1 MEETKKIDED
11 IVLIDADSI
20 IYVVG
25 YELAEMPL
33 EPIGI
38 IKFDEFIQD
47 ILIATTSKHY
57 QGFFG
62 GRGGHNFRK
71 TVATTKEYKGN
82 RPDEKPEWFTFWA
95 PILKKR
101 MEEHWGFEPCLNI
114 EADDACAIA
123 ASKYKPIYRKVTI
136 ASPDK
141 DLFQIP
147 DVWFYDYIKRTTV
160 YCNETVALEKLCTQI
175 ITGDSTDNIPGCFGA
190 GASAAKVP
198 VDAIME
204 AGLDYDDAMEK
215 VKEFYIEWNTVILR
229 NKQGKKQEK
238 VYLDAYKETNGIAR
252 LTKAIKSKALKDF
265 VVDTSM
271 LLTKDQ
277 SKLMFKEQYKLVKLL
292 DTEEDGKKHGFVLG
306 EPIVDTSINW
316 DEIDIFHEELE
327 MMEDEQDFDFED
339 DL

>member
-1 MEETKKIDED
+1 MSDKSNENL
-11 IVLIDADSI
+11 VLIDADSI

-38 IKFDEFIQD
+38 IKLDEFITD
-47 ILIATTSKHY
+47 ILIATGSRNY

-62 GRGGHNFRK
+62 GKGGHNFRK
-71 TVATTKEYKGN
+71 NIAITKGYKAN
-82 RPDEKPEWFTFWA
+82 RADDKPEWFEFWA
-95 PILKKR
+95 PILLKR

-123 ASKYKPIYRKVTI
+123 AEKYRGKYNKVTI

-147 DVWFYDYIKRTTV
+147 DMWFYDYIKRTTV
-160 YCNETVALEKLCTQI
+160 YVEETVALQKLCIQI

-198 VDAIME
+198 VDAIMK
-204 AGLDYDDAMEK
+204 AGLGYDDAMTA
-215 VKEFYIEWNTVILR
+215 VKEFYVEWHTEILR

-238 VYLDAYKETNGIAR
+238 VFLDKYKEDNGISR
-252 LTKAIKSKALKDF
+252 LTKKIKSDALKDF

-271 LLTKDQ
+271 LLDKTQ
-277 SKLMFKEQYKLVKLL
+277 AIKLFKEQYQLVKLL
-292 DTEEDGKKHGFVLG
+292 STEAEGKKHEFTLG
-306 EPIVDTSINW
+306 EPTVDSSINW
-316 DEIDIFHEELE
+316 DEITIFHDDME
-327 MMEDEQDFDFED
+327 MMEDEQDFDDIEEI
-339 DL
+339 L